1 MNIKHSELYEAPT
14 TEVVEVK
21 IEGVVC
27 QSIEGVVNN
36 PDDFSFGDD
45 PLNPILP

>member
-1 MNIKHSELYEAPT
+1 MCNNELYEIPT

-27 QSIEGVVNN
+27 QSA
-36 PDDFSFGDD
+36 D
-45 PLNPILP
+45 LNAALQDYENISVQDW